1 MVNMKIVADS
11 SADTLKIKEVA
22 FSVASLRINTSY
34 TEYID
39 NQDLDVDKM
48 VDELSK
54 YSGKSTTACPGP
66 GDWLEAFG
74 DAKYIF
80 CVCITSGLSGS
91 YNAACV
97 AKETYESEHP
107 DRHVYVIDSL
117 SAGPELKLIV
127 EKIREYILQGK
138 AYEDICNAIAEYK
151 EKTALLFMLE
161 STRNLANNG
170 RINPLV
176 SKAVGLLGIRIVGK
190 ASEVGELDVM
200 DKCRGEKKALNTI
213 VGHMKKLGHKGGKV
227 RIGHICNE
235 GAAITLKEMIL
246 SEFKNSQVEI
256 YRSRGLCSFYAE
268 KGGLMIGFES

>member
-1 MVNMKIVADS
+1 MTKMKIVADS
-11 SADTLKIKEVA
+11 SADTLKIKEVE
-22 FSVASLRINTSY
+22 FSVASLKINTSY

-39 NQDLDVDKM
+39 NESLDVEKM

-54 YSGKSTTACPGP
+54 YNGKSTTACPGP

-74 DAKYIF
+74 DAQYIF

-97 AKETYESEHP
+97 AKETYESNNP
-107 DRHVYVIDSL
+107 GRHVFVIDSL
-117 SAGPELKLIV
+117 SAGPELKLYI
-127 EKIREYILQGK
+127 EKLREYILEGK
-138 AYEDICNAIAEYK
+138 AFEEICSAIAEYK
-151 EKTALLFMLE
+151 QKTALLFMLE
-161 STRNLANNG
+161 STKNLANNG

-190 ASEVGELDVM
+190 ASDVGELEVM

-213 VGHMKKLGHKGGKV
+213 VSHMKKIGHKGGKV

-235 GAAITLKEMIL
+235 GAAATLKDMIMA
-246 SEFKNSQVEI
+246 EFKNSQVEI
-256 YRSRGLCSFYAE
+256 YPSRGLCSFYAE